1 MKRRARLSILGFVL
15 AAGFSL
21 AACSS
26 ETVDTGS
33 TDPSQLSE
41 DLENRA
47 KEIEEKADMAAVAA
61 ERDAS
66 AELASLREEAETR
79 ADEDSQ
85 NNETGEAVA
94 DSN

>member
-1 MKRRARLSILGFVL
+1 MNRRARLPILGFVL

-26 ETVDTGS
+26 EAVDTGS
-33 TDPSQLSE
+33 TDPSKLSE